1 MRGMVARPTPPHV
14 KPKPAPKLAPKPSLK
29 LRMRVTV
36 GDIIA
41 IGPGK
46 IALLQALDETGSIT
60 AAAKSLDMSYR
71 RAWLLIDE
79 LNRAL
84 KTPAVA
90 TAAGG
95 AKGGGSALTESGR
108 ALITLYRQIEDTAL
122 QAAKPEIRQLM
133 KLLAT

>member
-1 MRGMVARPTPPHV
+1 MVARPTSAPV
-14 KPKPAPKLAPKPSLK
+14 TPKPAHKPSLK

-36 GDIIA
+36 GETIA

-46 IALLQALDETGSIT
+46 IALLEALDETGSIT
-60 AAAKSLDMSYR
+60 AAARSLDMSYR

-90 TAAGG
+90 TEIEPGFSFAA
-95 AKGGGSALTESGR
+95 ATIAFTSACGR
-108 ALITLYRQIEDTAL
+108 SLRPTIT
-122 QAAKPEIRQLM
+122 
-133 KLLAT
+133 